1 MKPILN
7 FSSRPSHILSVAA
20 LLLGLF
26 SMISLAP
33 IVVAQTDET
42 QEAAAIIEG
51 DVLSIS
57 FPAAGELNTS
67 QKVRRDGRITLP
79 LVGEVVVAG
88 LTPTELETALLALYD
103 KQLVTKEVS
112 VSITSSS
119 YAFYVNG
126 AVLRA
131 GKQMSDRSLTALE
144 AIMEAGGPSPSANL
158 KKVTVLRREGEDF
171 TLYKINLKDVL
182 SGKKK
187 GVFQIQPADII
198 TVPEKFVIF

>member
-1 MKPILN
+1 M
-7 FSSRPSHILSVAA
+7 
-20 LLLGLF
+20 
-26 SMISLAP
+26 
-33 IVVAQTDET
+33 
-42 QEAAAIIEG
+42 
-51 DVLSIS
+51 
-57 FPAAGELNTS
+57 
-67 QKVRRDGRITLP
+67 
-79 LVGEVVVAG
+79 
-88 LTPTELETALLALYD
+88 
-103 KQLVTKEVS
+103 
-112 VSITSSS
+112 SITSSS

-187 GVFQIQPADII
+187 GIFQIQPADII